1 MGGDTGQPAY
11 MESTPGTR
19 ISGTRAPAGAV
30 VGLCKRGRAWGSRGE
45 ARRAWPVPLALRL
58 LAPGEEARSSVG
70 AVTTAVPR
78 PCPQWPFRLR
88 VGEPVGCGS
97 RCAHQGGL
105 EDLVRKHRC
114 GPHLCRCFQARVRRS
129 ACPACGFQAHS
140 RHELLAALFPTRQVL
155 TPSPSAAREEARPA
169 GLQVLLLTM
178 CPAAASL
185 SQAVGWRRGGDESA
199 VQAQGWGTALTTLV
213 LRL

>member
-1 MGGDTGQPAY
+1 MY

-78 PCPQWPFRLR
+78 PCPQWLFRLR

-97 RCAHQGGL
+97 RRAHQGGL
-105 EDLVRKHRC
+105 EDLVRKH
-114 GPHLCRCFQARVRRS
+114 PHLCRRFQARVWRS
-129 ACPACGFQAHS
+129 ACPACGSQAHS
-140 RHELLAALFPTRQVL
+140 RHELLAALFPTRQAL
-155 TPSPSAAREEARPA
+155 TPSPPAAREEARPA
-169 GLQVLLLTM
+169 GLQVLLLTV
-178 CPAAASL
+178 CPAAVSL
-185 SQAVGWRRGGDESA
+185 SQAVGWRWGGDGSA
-199 VQAQGWGTALTTLV
+199 VQARGRGAALTALV